1 MKTLVISML
10 TLFMSGVC
18 YGQDLVLL
26 TGETVV
32 QCGTLTKKSKQPL
45 FFTFKNNG
53 DQTLV
58 ISEARTSFGYEV
70 VYFPTELAAGA
81 MDSIGFTIDLK
92 NLNGP
97 FRKTITLVTNAVNGL
112 SVISLTGRI
121 ED

>member
-53 DQTLV
+53 DQTLL